1 MRATALLPMA
11 CAIVGFVLSMLCLF
25 AGHKPGFM
33 EEYHIITLNT
43 STLGHNLIDKAATTT
58 TSSTATPT
66 ATSIGS
72 LLSGIKHNITDTIEG
87 DLNGILNDVADKLSQ
102 KLGIKQWYSLHL
114 MDSCEG
120 TYAPNA
126 TEKGADL
133 NITTCSNETAM
144 CKLFNLPKSSLL
156 LTCAQLVHFNIEKH
170 LNQQLEAGGLHI
182 NLTDLDFPDDIQ
194 KGLNDLTT
202 ALNATFVLYCIGIAA
217 AGLAILTALVAFFLS
232 GSRLISFGNL
242 GLTSLSFAA
251 LLIASIIVT
260 VVMKKASHL
269 INKYG
274 NAIGLYAYKGG
285 KYLTITWV
293 AVAVMAAASLCWV
306 VEFCVGRRNKGREFS
321 EKSTRGWGGWNRR
334 RSDEAALRRSG
345 V

>member
-1 MRATALLPMA
+1 MRTTALLPMA

-58 TSSTATPT
+58 SSTAKPT
-66 ATSIGS
+66 ATSVGS
-72 LLSGIKHNITDTIEG
+72 FLSGIKHNITDTIEG
-87 DLNGILNDVADKLSQ
+87 DLNGAINDVADKLSK

-126 TEKGADL
+126 TKKGADL

-144 CKLFNLPKSSLL
+144 F
-156 LTCAQLVHFNIEKH
+156 HFNIEKH

-194 KGLNDLTT
+194 KGMNDLTT

-217 AGLAILTALVAFFLS
+217 AGLAILTALLAFFLS
-232 GSRLISFGNL
+232 GSRLMAIGNL
-242 GLTSLSFAA
+242 GLTSLSLAA
-251 LLIASIIVT
+251 LLIASTIVT
-260 VVMKKASHL
+260 VVMNKASHL

-274 NAIGLYAYKGG
+274 NAIGLYAYKGS

-306 VEFCVGRRNKGREFS
+306 VEFLVGRRKQGSGFS
-321 EKSTRGWGGWNRR
+321 EKSTRGFGGWNRR
-334 RSDEAALRRSG
+334 RSDEAALRSNI
-345 V
+345 

>member
-43 STLGHNLIDKAATTT
+43 STLGHNLIDNAATTT
-58 TSSTATPT
+58 TSSTAKPT
-66 ATSIGS
+66 ATSVGS
-72 LLSGIKHNITDTIEG
+72 FLSGIKHNITDTIEG
-87 DLNGILNDVADKLSQ
+87 DLNGILNDVADKLSK

-144 CKLFNLPKSSLL
+144 F
-156 LTCAQLVHFNIEKH
+156 HFNIEKH

-194 KGLNDLTT
+194 KGLNALTT

-217 AGLAILTALVAFFLS
+217 AGIAILTALIAFFLS
-232 GSRLISFGNL
+232 GSRLTSFGNL
-242 GLTSLSFAA
+242 GLTSLSFLA
-251 LLIASIIVT
+251 LLTASIIVT
-260 VVMKKASHL
+260 VIMNKATHL

-274 NAIGLYAYKGG
+274 NDIGLYAYKGG
-285 KYLTITWV
+285 KYLAITWV
-293 AVAVMAAASLCWV
+293 AVAVMALASLSWIA
-306 VEFCVGRRNKGREFS
+306 EFCVGRRRTGREFS
-321 EKSTRGWGGWNRR
+321 EKGTRGWGGWNRR

>member
-43 STLGHNLIDKAATTT
+43 STLGHNLIDKAVTTT

-144 CKLFNLPKSSLL
+144 F
-156 LTCAQLVHFNIEKH
+156 HFNIEKH

-217 AGLAILTALVAFFLS
+217 AGLAILTALIAFFLS

-260 VVMKKASHL
+260 VVMNKASHL